1 LTAFFLIE
9 PGVDQQV
16 PVLALNKISIQS
28 PKGIPGQ
35 GNFDPKYVFSN
46 LLVHKYSPYQMA
58 PQEQK
63 NLQDIAINGIILDDT
78 PARIAFLY
86 WQTT

>member
-1 LTAFFLIE
+1 
-9 PGVDQQV
+9 
-16 PVLALNKISIQS
+16 LALNKIGIQS

-35 GNFDPKYVFSN
+35 GNFDPKYVFSD
-46 LLVHKYSPYQMA
+46 LLVHNTLSLSDGA
-58 PQEQK
+58 TGAE